1 MKQALDYD
9 LMRQTGRSF
18 YVINLTAIDNGFPV
32 ARRAHTSL
40 MINITDSDDQ
50 GPAFVYAD
58 CPVLDGFCTT
68 PLYETAAKK
77 SYKGVLK
84 VWPGQIKAMDMDS
97 MNNTVLYFIVK
108 VLPEEFSHHFTM
120 DPVTGEVTLTK
131 PFDRDDI
138 DAIHL
143 LIKAEEKSLNRRSL
157 TTTLRVQVVG
167 DYYANYNDN
176 FRNVPVNQAVEAQSH
191 SSSGQTTVPV
201 SLFIA
206 TVAVFF
212 VVVISF
218 PFIIIRVMKGKL
230 LPEPPGVTSLQL
242 TSECGTPEGSRKESS
257 DTTTTSV
264 LTCTSTDTGCTVYGP
279 RNDNDDSDAS
289 STSSSSSSSIT
300 TSPGCSVRLDFD
312 DAISFASPVADPG
325 RRVSSVSFDPEE
337 VSARFSPPVPT
348 KCQESTTARFKRR
361 LSDLFN
367 FRSSR
372 DHRKA
377 RVRFD
382 IRNVSNFS

>member
-1 MKQALDYD
+1 MNDGIDFFGVSGSDLVMKQALDYD

-18 YVINLTAIDNGFPV
+18 YVINLTAI
-32 ARRAHTSL
+32 
-40 MINITDSDDQ
+40 
-50 GPAFVYAD
+50 
-58 CPVLDGFCTT
+58 
-68 PLYETAAKK
+68 
-77 SYKGVLK
+77 GVLK

-97 MNNTVLYFIVK
+97 MNNTILYFIVK
-108 VLPEEFSHHFTM
+108 VLPEEFSRHFIM

-143 LIKAEEKSLNRRSL
+143 LIKSARYRSGRGEVPEPSFL

-230 LPEPPGVTSLQL
+230 LPEPPGVTSLLL

-325 RRVSSVSFDPEE
+325 RRVSSVSFGPEE

-382 IRNVSNFS
+382 IRNVSNS